1 MTSIAATRLQT
12 GVAEMTARIERLR
25 AGTVAAVA
33 MSVCAATTLIG
44 IGRQP
49 LSWDE
54 AVTLEAAQRR
64 PAQLIAMLHH
74 TDAPLGLYY
83 AGMHVWVRLGDQGG
97 IGRSAGWLRLPSAL
111 AAIAAVGIL
120 VTLVAGWFDRRTALL
135 SGLLLAVHPLLTFYG
150 QDARP
155 YTLVT
160 CAFLAATWLLRRAL
174 ARPDIGRLA
183 AYTVVSI
190 VALYLHFF
198 VVYAFAAHVV
208 LVARR
213 QTSVRRWL
221 VVGATLATAVT
232 PLVLLARHQSGE
244 ISWIGRPSASQLLA
258 VVEHVMGGPWLGALL
273 LALVAVALAGHPR
286 RTPVIALAVWAVFP
300 LTALVAVDLL
310 VLPDLVARY
319 ALVSIP
325 AVVTLAVRAAR
336 RGRGPLGSVVV
347 ALVLALAVVA
357 TWGQHSQPFKYENYR
372 AADDTMGDLA
382 GPGDGV
388 MFLPAS
394 MRAGFDVYRHLE
406 PDLANVRDLALAPGG
421 TPTATDLIG
430 GQDEPADRIA
440 TLFAAAPRIFVLGNP
455 LTADTHRPL
464 GATATAELDVL
475 HAYRVIST
483 KRWGVVYLTVLQ
495 RQG

>member
-1 MTSIAATRLQT
+1 
-12 GVAEMTARIERLR
+12 MTARIERMRLWV
-25 AGTVAAVA
+25 VAAVA
-33 MSVCAATTLIG
+33 MAVAAATTLVG

-64 PAQLIAMLHH
+64 PAELIDMLHH

-83 AGMHVWVRLGDQGG
+83 AGMHVWVGLGDRTG
-97 IGRSAGWLRLPSAL
+97 IGSSAGWLRLPSAL

-174 ARPDIGRLA
+174 LRPDVGRLA
-183 AYTVVSI
+183 AYTLVSI

-213 QTSVRRWL
+213 RIAVRRWL
-221 VVGATLATAVT
+221 VVGATLAVAVT
-232 PLVLLARHQSGE
+232 PLVLVARHQSGE
-244 ISWIGRPSASQLLA
+244 ISWIGRPSASQVLA
-258 VVEHVMGGPWLGALL
+258 VVEHVMGGSWLGALL
-273 LALVAVALAGHPR
+273 LAMAGLALARHPR
-286 RTPVIALAVWAVFP
+286 RSPVFALGIWAIFP
-300 LTALVAVDLL
+300 LAALIAVDLF

-325 AVVTLAVRAAR
+325 ALVTLAVLAVR
-336 RGRGPLGSVVV
+336 RSRGPLGSVVV

-394 MRAGFDVYRHLE
+394 MRAGFDIYRHLE
-406 PDLANVRDLALAPGG
+406 PDLTNVHDLALAPGG
-421 TPTATDLIG
+421 SPTETDLIG
-430 GQDEPADRIA
+430 GQDQPADRIA
-440 TLFAAAPRIFVLGNP
+440 SLFAGAPRVFVLGNA
-455 LTADTHRPL
+455 LAADSQRPV
-464 GATATAELDVL
+464 GATERAELAVL
-475 HAYRVIST
+475 HGYRVIGSM
-483 KRWGVVYLTVLQ
+483 RWGVVYLTVLQ
-495 RQG
+495 RKG